1 LSFLAHLNISVRVLP
16 KDFVQYPSFFGGS
29 SLNMYSII
37 VVLSIEKERD
47 EKGIDKEDLPEEG
60 NIKKIVE
67 RRKVEIDID
76 KYYEID
82 KNKLAFKTDQ
92 NGEIKGSYKLT
103 HSTQKDEKKIIYA
116 FLEDDNSPILI
127 DIDGQKEQYHI
138 VEVPKNGERKVN
150 FTLTDIPSGDHIV
163 YIFGEKYLE
172 KDVQDELGI
181 KQTQE
186 AVTQNYFALKVLN
199 KRAKSS
205 TIEENYTRLKKVG
218 DSKTGMN
225 ILELY
230 EDKSFSKEVD
240 IIENNHEYYLA
251 LNNPSKYKLKSHL
264 KLISEYGIEELK
276 KVIVPENSKV
286 ILPITLERIIDTE
299 TVRFILV
306 GKPIEDIDVT
316 FPARIIEKSKRYFV
330 NKK

>member
-1 LSFLAHLNISVRVLP
+1 MSFLPCLNISVRVKP
-16 KDFVQYPSFFGGS
+16 KEVVKYPSLIFWGS
-29 SLNMYSII
+29 SLNH
-37 VVLSIEKERD
+37 VLIERD
-47 EKGIDKEDLPEEG
+47 EKSIDKVELPEEG
-60 NIKKIVE
+60 KMKKMVE

-76 KYYEID
+76 KQYEID

-127 DIDGQKEQYHI
+127 DIGGQKEQYHI
-138 VEVPKNGERKVN
+138 IEVPKNSEKKVN
-150 FTLTDIPSGDHIV
+150 FTLTGIPSGEHIV

-172 KDVQDELGI
+172 KDIQDELEI

-186 AVTQNYFALKVLN
+186 AVTQNYFALNVLN

-205 TIEENYTRLKKVG
+205 TIEGNYTLLKKVG
-218 DSKTGMN
+218 ESITGIN

-230 EDKSFSKEVD
+230 EDKSLSKEVD
-240 IIENNHEYYLA
+240 IIDNNQEYYLA
-251 LNNPSKYKLKSHL
+251 INNPSKYNLKSHL
-264 KLISEYGIEELK
+264 KLITEYGIEELK
-276 KVIVPENSKV
+276 KATVLKNSKM
-286 ILPITLERIIDTE
+286 ILPITLERISDIG

-306 GKPIEDIDVT
+306 GKPMEDIDVT
-316 FPARIIEKSKRYFV
+316 FPARIIEKSNRYFV